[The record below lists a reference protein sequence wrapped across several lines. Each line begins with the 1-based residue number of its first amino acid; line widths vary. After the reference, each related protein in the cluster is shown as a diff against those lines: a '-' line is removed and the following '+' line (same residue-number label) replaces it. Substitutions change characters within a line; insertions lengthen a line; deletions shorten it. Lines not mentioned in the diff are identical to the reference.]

1 MSKLYKIYKITNLTT
16 NDGYVG
22 YSKNP
27 KDRIREH
34 MNRYKSHGS
43 SILRT
48 AIKLFGEEHFVSAIV
63 DTADTLEEA
72 KRLKDKYIKRFRTEM
87 PYGYNISGTKGYKW
101 VASQT
106 NKITGSNNKTSKLTE
121 KQVVEILSDKRT
133 QKEIA
138 EEYEVSEATISKIKR
153 GISWTHI
160 TRRHLEQK

>member
-43 SILRT
+43 NILRT
-48 AIKLFGEEHFVSAIV
+48 AIELFGEEHFVSAIV

-87 PYGYNISGTKGYKW
+87 PYGYNISVKKGYKW
-101 VASQT
+101 VSSQT
-106 NKITGSNNKTSKLTE
+106 DKITE
-121 KQVVEILSDKRT
+121 K
-133 QKEIA
+133 
-138 EEYEVSEATISKIKR
+138 
-153 GISWTHI
+153 
-160 TRRHLEQK
+160 